1 MGKLARES
9 MLFDAVNMHSRVMED
24 VEWISSIAYERRE
37 SAVVVL
43 TADRLVADW
52 TLHPSDEQGHG
63 RSPALSPYPARMR
76 RDARTH
82 FMRQNTKP

>member
-9 MLFDAVNMHSRVMED
+9 VLFDAVNMHSRVM
-24 VEWISSIAYERRE
+24 V
-37 SAVVVL
+37 
-43 TADRLVADW
+43 
-52 TLHPSDEQGHG
+52 G
-63 RSPALSPYPARMR
+63 PYPARMR